1 MFVSDQFVF
10 LQGIFARSSIQRQ
23 VNTKTV
29 KSTSQLDLIPGSA
42 TSSERIRHQRSYSV
56 PKRFGEPERS
66 SEVPRSATLDRI
78 HHHQS
83 NISKLRSLSST
94 SSRDNMVS
102 TDPTN
107 ANHPR
112 NLLATIF
119 WAVVSLME
127 SDFEIEYQ
135 MSLRLLGKMLG
146 HISLD
151 KQEYRESWRRS
162 RSS

>member
-1 MFVSDQFVF
+1 MVLFWAKLLIHHQKSTRLRCLLVIS
-10 LQGIFARSSIQRQ
+10 LCSCRASSPDLPSSGKLTLNR
-23 VNTKTV
+23 

-94 SSRDNMVS
+94 SSRDNS
-102 TDPTN
+102 GLYRSNQLPTI
-107 ANHPR
+107 
-112 NLLATIF
+112 LATYWPPSF
-119 WAVVSLME
+119 GQWCHSW
-127 SDFEIEYQ
+127 SQ
-135 MSLRLLGKMLG
+135 TLRLSTRCPSGC
-146 HISLD
+146 
-151 KQEYRESWRRS
+151 
-162 RSS
+162 